1 MIFKIF
7 SILWIYLLFLFI
19 SCNQRQNS
27 NREENKLFNQ
37 LSVVLSLKNDCN
49 PRKYPFSEYTK
60 IYPNQKELLV
70 RLASN
75 QKEREIGLSFERNL
89 GERNGMV
96 FLFPKS
102 DYHAFWMKNVYI
114 PLDITFYN
122 ELGDWLQTKT
132 IIEIDNS
139 NVIYSSEKK
148 SKFAIETNAN
158 FYKINNLNNHHRL
171 TLPCD
176 ILIE

>member
-1 MIFKIF
+1 MIFKI
-7 SILWIYLLFLFI
+7 SSLLWIYLLLLFI
-19 SCNQRQNS
+19 SCNQRQNL

-37 LSVVLSLKNDCN
+37 LFVVLSLKNECN
-49 PRKYPFSEYTK
+49 PRKYLFSEYTK
-60 IYPNQKELLV
+60 IYTNQKELLV
-70 RLASN
+70 RMASN

-114 PLDITFYN
+114 PLDIAFYD

-132 IIEIDNS
+132 MIEIDNS
-139 NVIYSSEKK
+139 NSIYSSEKK
-148 SKFAIETNAN
+148 SRFAIETNAN
-158 FYKINNLNNHHRL
+158 FYKLNNLDNKHRL